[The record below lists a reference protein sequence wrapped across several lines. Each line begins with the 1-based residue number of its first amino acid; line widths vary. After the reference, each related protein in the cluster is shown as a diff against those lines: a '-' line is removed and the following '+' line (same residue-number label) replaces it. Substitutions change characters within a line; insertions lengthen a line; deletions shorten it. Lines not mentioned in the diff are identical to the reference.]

1 MEHALA
7 DDPYRLEASWAA
19 LTRQKPLRNRDAARS
34 LGVSEAHLVASLCGG
49 RVTRLDGPFGALLER
64 MPEVGRVMTLTRNE
78 ACVHEKTGRFEDV
91 SHSGAIGLVL
101 GDDIDLRVFLDRWRH
116 GFLVEDAGPG
126 PSFQLFDAQGEAV
139 HKIYLRDDASLAEWT
154 RIARDHRA
162 DDQTPGIRVE
172 PPPAA
177 RQELP
182 DREIDAAGFRRA
194 WATLRDTH
202 DFFGLLR
209 THRLTRT
216 QALRLADPQ
225 FARPIR
231 TDAVTQVLHASA
243 ARKLAIMVFV
253 GNTGCIQI
261 HTGPV
266 ERVQRAGTWINVMD
280 PGFNLHLREDLV
292 ASAWLVRKPTTDGVV
307 TSIEV
312 FDARGELI
320 VQMFGAR
327 KPGVPELEAWRAL
340 VADLDTAAAPVAAP

>member
-1 MEHALA
+1 MASPLA
-7 DDPYRLEASWAA
+7 DDPHRLEASWTA
-19 LTRQKPLRNRDAARS
+19 LTRQKPLRNRDAART
-34 LGVSEAHLVASLCGG
+34 LGVTEAHLVASLCGG
-49 RVTRLDGPFGALLER
+49 RATRLDGPFGALLER
-64 MPEVGRVMTLTRNE
+64 MPEVDRVMTLTRNE

-126 PSFQLFDAQGEAV
+126 PSFQFFDAHGEAV
-139 HKIYLRDDASLAEWT
+139 HKIYLRDDASLAPWT

-172 PPPAA
+172 PPPAD
-177 RQELP
+177 RVELP
-182 DREIDAAGFRRA
+182 DHDIDAAGFRQA

-231 TDAVTQVLHASA
+231 TDAVTQVLQASA
-243 ARKLAIMVFV
+243 ARGLAIMVFV
-253 GNTGCIQI
+253 GNPGCIQI

-266 ERVQRAGTWINVMD
+266 ERVERRGPWINVMD
-280 PGFNLHLREDLV
+280 FGFNLHLREDLV
-292 ASAWLVRKPTTDGVV
+292 ASAWLVRKPTTDGIV

-327 KPGVPELEAWRAL
+327 KPGVPELEAWRTL
-340 VADLDTAAAPVAAP
+340 VADLDAMPSPVPAS